1 MPARAMWKGKL
12 KIGTASVPV
21 QLYSAAVDRT
31 VHFHIL
37 EEKTMTP
44 VKQHMVNPATGK
56 QVPTDEI
63 SKGYEIEPG
72 TFVVLTEKELAR
84 FEPKPSRD
92 IEISE
97 FVPPDHVSQQWYD
110 RPYYL
115 GPDGDTDAY
124 FALAEALRKK
134 EKIGIARWVMRKNA
148 YLGALC
154 VEEDYL
160 MLVTLRHAEE
170 VVLAKDLPTPKGRDL
185 DKKELN
191 MAKQLVELLEGE
203 FDPADFK
210 DEYRE
215 RVMEFIE
222 SKAAGKKPKLRAVRT
237 KRATAALGSALSKS
251 IAALKKVKK
260 TVKRKDKREKAAA

>member
-1 MPARAMWKGKL
+1 MSARAMWKGNL
-12 KIGTASVPV
+12 KIGTTRVPV
-21 QLYSAAVDRT
+21 GLYAAVVDRT

-44 VKQHMVNPATGK
+44 VKQHMINPATGK
-56 QVPTDEI
+56 QVPSEDI
-63 SKGYEIEPG
+63 SKGYEVEPG

-92 IEISE
+92 IDVTE
-97 FVPPDHVSQQWYD
+97 FVPPDHISQQWYD

-115 GPDGDTDAY
+115 APDGDAAAY
-124 FALAEALRKK
+124 FALADALKNK

-154 VEEDYL
+154 VEGDCL

-170 VVLAKDLPTPKGRDL
+170 VVLADDLPEPQGRAL
-185 DKKELN
+185 ETKELN
-191 MAKQLVELLEGE
+191 MASQLVELLEGE
-203 FDPADFK
+203 FGPADFK

-215 RVMEFIE
+215 RVMTFIE
-222 SKAAGKKPKLRAVRT
+222 SKAKGNKPKLRAVRT
-237 KRATAALGSALSKS
+237 KRATASLASALSRS
-251 IAALKKVKK
+251 INALKKQ
-260 TVKRKDKREKAAA
+260 KDKKDKKEKEAA

>member
-1 MPARAMWKGKL
+1 MSARAMWKGKL
-12 KIGTASVPV
+12 KIGATRVPV
-21 QLYSAAVDRT
+21 DLYAAVVDRT

-56 QVPTDEI
+56 EVPSEDI
-63 SKGYEIEPG
+63 RKGYEVEPG
-72 TFVVLTEKELAR
+72 IFVVLTEKELAR

-92 IEISE
+92 IDVTE
-97 FVPPDHVSQQWYD
+97 FVPPDHISQQWYD

-115 GPDGDTDAY
+115 APDGDSSAY
-124 FALAEALRKK
+124 FALAEALKK
-134 EKIGIARWVMRKNA
+134 KQKIGIARWVMRKNA

-154 VEEDYL
+154 VEGDYL

-170 VVLAKDLPTPKGRDL
+170 VVLANDLPEPKGRAL
-185 DKKELN
+185 EKKELN
-191 MAKQLVELLEGE
+191 MASQLVELLEGE

-215 RVMEFIE
+215 RVMTFIE
-222 SKAAGKKPKLRAVRT
+222 SKAKGKKPKLSAVRT
-237 KRATAALGSALSKS
+237 KRATASLGSALSKS
-251 IAALKKVKK
+251 INALKKQKPD
-260 TVKRKDKREKAAA
+260 KDKKDKKEKKAA

>member
-1 MPARAMWKGKL
+1 MWKGKL
-12 KIGTASVPV
+12 KIGTTRVPV
-21 QLYSAAVDRT
+21 QLYSAVVDHT

-56 QVPTDEI
+56 PVPTDEI

-72 TFVVLTEKELAR
+72 RFVVLTEKELAR

-92 IEISE
+92 IEVSE
-97 FVPPDHVSQQWYD
+97 FVQPDHVSQQWYD

-115 GPDGDTDAY
+115 GPDGDSAAY
-124 FALAEALRKK
+124 FALAEALRNKQ
-134 EKIGIARWVMRKNA
+134 KIGIARWVMRKNA

-154 VEEDYL
+154 VEGDYL
-160 MLVTLRHAEE
+160 MLVTLRHDEE
-170 VVLAKDLPTPKGRDL
+170 VVLADDLPAPKGRDL

-191 MAKQLVELLEGE
+191 MAKQLVDLLEGE
-203 FDPADFK
+203 FDSSDFK
-210 DEYRE
+210 DEYRD
-215 RVMEFIE
+215 RVMDFIE
-222 SKAAGKKPKLRAVRT
+222 KKAKGKKPKLRAVKT

-251 IAALKKVKK
+251 INALKKQKK
-260 TVKRKDKREKAAA
+260 SKKEKAAA

>member
-1 MPARAMWKGKL
+1 MAARAMWKGKL
-12 KIGTASVPV
+12 KIGTIRVPV
-21 QLYSAAVDRT
+21 ELYSAVVDHT

-37 EEKTMTP
+37 EEKTMTQ
-44 VKQHMVNPATGK
+44 VKQHMVHPATGK

-115 GPDGDTDAY
+115 APDGDTSAY
-124 FALAEALRKK
+124 FALVEALRKK

-154 VEEDYL
+154 VEGDYL

-170 VVLAKDLPTPKGRDL
+170 VVLAEDLPTAKGRDL

-210 DEYRE
+210 DQYRE
-215 RVMEFIE
+215 RVMDFIE
-222 SKAAGKKPKLRAVRT
+222 SKAKGKKPKLRAVRT
-237 KRATAALGSALSKS
+237 KRATAAISSALSKS
-251 IAALKKVKK
+251 IDALKKQKK
-260 TVKRKDKREKAAA
+260 DRKEKAAA

>member
-1 MPARAMWKGKL
+1 MSARAMWKGKL
-12 KIGTASVPV
+12 KIGTTRVPV
-21 QLYSAAVDRT
+21 DLYSAVVDRT

-56 QVPTDEI
+56 EVPSDDI
-63 SKGYEIEPG
+63 RKGYEIEPG
-72 TFVVLTEKELAR
+72 VFVVLTEKELAR

-92 IEISE
+92 IDVTE
-97 FVPPDHVSQQWYD
+97 FVPPDHISQQWYD

-115 GPDGDTDAY
+115 APDGDINGY
-124 FALAEALRKK
+124 FALAEALKKK
-134 EKIGIARWVMRKNA
+134 ERIGIARWVMRKNA

-154 VEEDYL
+154 VEGDYL

-170 VVLAKDLPTPKGRDL
+170 VVLADDLPAPKGRTL
-185 DKKELN
+185 EKKELN

-203 FDPADFK
+203 FNPADFK

-215 RVMEFIE
+215 RVMKFIE
-222 SKAAGKKPKLRAVRT
+222 SKGKGKKPRLRAVRK

-251 IAALKKVKK
+251 IIELKKHK
-260 TVKRKDKREKAAA
+260 KDKKEKKAA